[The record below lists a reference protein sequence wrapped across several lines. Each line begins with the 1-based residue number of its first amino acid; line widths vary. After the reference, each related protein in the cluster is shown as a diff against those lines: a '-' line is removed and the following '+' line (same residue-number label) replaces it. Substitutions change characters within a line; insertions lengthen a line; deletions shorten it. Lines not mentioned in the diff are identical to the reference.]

1 MLLKT
6 LQRLLPIFNTMSMK
20 QRYGM
25 LLCSVSVFLM
35 LAVCA
40 HAEEPGYIQ
49 SLIEQARQQKLFN
62 DRYWHILLH
71 YKKGLFGVKSLVDDP
86 AFFLAKNGKSD
97 PKAELEATIAAFFQD
112 PKSDNKDHP
121 VCKFIGRF
129 KWLKEKLSIDSAR
142 LAVGEC
148 ETFDSIMADI
158 KPRAA
163 TLIFPTYY
171 MNSPASMFG
180 HTLIN
185 IETESR
191 STLLNP
197 AINYS
202 AITTETNG
210 LLFAVKGLFGYYKGY
225 YSIEPYY
232 QKIQEYSDI
241 NQRDI
246 WEYPLSLEKDEV
258 MRLMMHLWE
267 LKDVYADYYFFDENC
282 SYNLLF
288 LLESARP
295 SLRLTEKFPLWA
307 LPIDTIRAVKKES
320 LLENI
325 IYRPSKAAKIQHKI
339 SLLSK
344 AHQKIALD
352 IIHGRIEPQ
361 TFSESALEKEEK
373 IRIIDLAVDY
383 LQYRYAKKSIE
394 KTDYQQILLKTL
406 TTRSKLGQSED
417 SYQVSLPPRPDD
429 SHETA
434 RFSIGGGVKDGKAFG
449 EISIRPVFCDMTDS
463 DYSPTH
469 GTQIQFA
476 NTRLRYYSEDQKI
489 VLENLDL
496 IDIMSVSPRDDYF
509 KPYSWKVNT
518 GFFRKT
524 MNEDEE
530 TSLYR
535 LNTGGGMA
543 VFSDLLGLSYAFA
556 ETEMNLGG
564 KLENSYA
571 LGAGFS
577 AGILKR
583 IRDKQSLHLWA
594 KQLFFLIG
602 DDHQVTE
609 ASFSYYFKLSR
620 SMSLGA
626 DIVWRKAFE
635 YHQTDAAI
643 RWHFFF

>member
-1 MLLKT
+1 M
-6 LQRLLPIFNTMSMK
+6 
-20 QRYGM
+20 
-25 LLCSVSVFLM
+25 CSVSVFLM
-35 LAVCA
+35 LTAFA
-40 HAEEPGYIQ
+40 HAEDSDYIR
-49 SLIEQARQQKLFN
+49 SLTDQARQQKLYN

-71 YKKGLFGVKSLVDDP
+71 YKKGLFGIKSLVDDP

-97 PKAELEATIAAFFQD
+97 PQAELEATIAAFFQD
-112 PKSDNKDHP
+112 PKTDSKDHP

-129 KWLKEKLSIDSAR
+129 RWLKEKLSIDPTR
-142 LAVGEC
+142 LSVCEC
-148 ETFDSIMADI
+148 ETFDKVMADI
-158 KPRAA
+158 KPAAA
-163 TLIFPTYY
+163 TVIFPTYY

-258 MRLMMHLWE
+258 MRLMLHLWE

-288 LLESARP
+288 LLEAARP

-307 LPIDTIRAVKKES
+307 LPIDTIRAVKNEH
-320 LLENI
+320 LIENV

-344 AHQKIALD
+344 EDRKTALD

-361 TFSESALEKEEK
+361 AFPESALETQEK
-373 IRIIDLAVDY
+373 IRIIDLAIDY
-383 LQYRYAKKSIE
+383 IQYRYAKKGME
-394 KTDYQQILLKTL
+394 KTDYQQILLKNL
-406 TTRSKLGQSED
+406 TARSKLGQSEEN
-417 SYQVSLPPRPDD
+417 YEVHPPPRPDE

-434 RFSIGGGVKDGKAFG
+434 RFSIGGGVKDGQAFG
-449 EISIRPVFCDMTDS
+449 EISIRPVFCDLTDS

-476 NTRLRYYSEDQKI
+476 NTRLRFYSEDKKI

-496 IDIMSVSPRDDYF
+496 IDIMSVSPRDAFF

-518 GFFRKT
+518 GFFRRT
-524 MNEDEE
+524 MAEDDE
-530 TSLYR
+530 TTLYR

-543 VFSDLLGLSYAFA
+543 VYSDLLGLSYAFA
-556 ETEMNLGG
+556 EAELNLGG
-564 KLENSYA
+564 KLENGYA
-571 LGAGFS
+571 LGAGVS

-583 IRDKQSLHLWA
+583 IRDKHSLHLWA
-594 KQLFFLIG
+594 EQLYFMLG
-602 DDHQVTE
+602 DDHQLTQ

-620 SMSLGA
+620 NMSLGA
-626 DIVWRKAFE
+626 DIVWRKAFD
-635 YHQTDAAI
+635 YDQTEAAI